1 MSCFF
6 NYEKPNS
13 IALYEYM
20 NSQAAILKLFS
31 NADWIQTEVVLIP
44 IRYLPENLF
53 SKYLSVEAW
62 YQRESQLQSCPE
74 LWLLSSAFWKG
85 GRTN

>member
-31 NADWIQTEVVLIP
+31 DADWIQTEVVLIP

-62 YQRESQLQSCPE
+62 YQRESQLQSCPQ
-74 LWLLSSAFWKG
+74 LWLLCQALWKG